1 MSEQLI
7 PIQWKDDALV
17 LLDQTTLPNEV
28 RYDSYKT
35 IESVWDAIV
44 TMKVRGAPAIGV
56 SAAYGLYLGVMD
68 APEDS
73 FETFFSYLKQKS
85 DYLATSRPTAVNLF
99 WALERMEEKAMSLS
113 AIPVA
118 EIKEAL
124 LLEAIAIHK
133 EDEEINR
140 MIGENL
146 LTLLSDGMG
155 ILTHC
160 NAGALATTKYGTA
173 TSPMY
178 LAKEKGWDIK
188 VYADETRPRLQGSTL
203 TALELQRAGIDVTVI
218 TDNMAAMV
226 MSQGKV
232 QAVIVGCDRVAANGD
247 VANKIGTMGV
257 AILAKNFG
265 IPFYVA
271 APTPT
276 IDLRTPTGKEIPI
289 EEREEEEVT
298 NRFGV
303 YTAPKG
309 VKVYNPAFDVTPNDF
324 VTAIV
329 TEKGIVEAPYEENL
343 QKLFKGAPDVITK

>member
-1 MSEQLI
+1 MLEQLI
-7 PIQWKDDALV
+7 PIQWKDEALV

-56 SAAYGLYLGVMD
+56 SAAYGLYLGVKD
-68 APEDS
+68 ASE
-73 FETFFSYLKQKS
+73 ETFFSYLKEKS

-99 WALERMEEKAMSLS
+99 WALERMEEKAKSMDESG
-113 AIPVA
+113 VA

-124 LLEAIAIHK
+124 LQEAIAIHK

-232 QAVIVGCDRVAANGD
+232 QAVIVGCDRVASNGD

-309 VKVYNPAFDVTPNDF
+309 VKVYNPAFDVTPNEF

>member
-1 MSEQLI
+1 MTEQLI
-7 PIQWKDDALV
+7 PIQWRDDALV

-73 FETFFSYLKQKS
+73 FETFFSYLKEKS

-99 WALERMEEKAMSLS
+99 WALERMEEKAKSLS
-113 AIPVA
+113 EIPVA
-118 EIKEAL
+118 KTKEAL
-124 LLEAIAIHK
+124 LQEAIDIHK

-247 VANKIGTMGV
+247 VANKIGTLGV

-276 IDLRTPTGKEIPI
+276 IDLRTPTRKEVPI

-309 VKVYNPAFDVTPNDF
+309 VKVYNPAFDVTPNEF

>member
-1 MSEQLI
+1 MTEQLI

-17 LLDQTTLPNEV
+17 LLDQTTLPNDV
-28 RYDSYKT
+28 RYDSYTT

-56 SAAYGLYLGVMD
+56 SAAYGLYLGVKD

-73 FETFFSYLKQKS
+73 LKTFFDYLKEKS
-85 DYLATSRPTAVNLF
+85 EYLATSRPTAVNLF
-99 WALERMEEKAMSLS
+99 WALERMEEKAKSI
-113 AIPVA
+113 AECEVA
-118 EIKEAL
+118 AIKEAL
-124 LLEAIAIHK
+124 LQEAIAIHK

-178 LAKEKGWDIK
+178 LAKEKGWDLK

-257 AILAKNFG
+257 AILAKNFD

-271 APTPT
+271 APIPT

-289 EEREEEEVT
+289 EERDEEEVT

-309 VKVYNPAFDVTPNDF
+309 VKVYNPAFDVTPNEF
-324 VTAIV
+324 VSAIV
-329 TEKGIVEAPYEENL
+329 TEKGIVEAPFEENL